1 VKSVQKTGHLVIVHE
16 AVKTGGF
23 GAEIA
28 AQVSDSEAFYYL
40 DAPIRRVAGYD
51 IPIPYNPNLE
61 RNAVPTPERIEKAVR
76 ELLA

>member
-1 VKSVQKTGHLVIVHE
+1 MRPCGLV
-16 AVKTGGF
+16 G
-23 GAEIA
+23 
-28 AQVSDSEAFYYL
+28 SEARSPRRSRTARLFFYL

-61 RNAVPTPERIEKAVR
+61 RNAVPTPERIEKAIR